1 MATSTEVSTER
12 FEKLVDH
19 LHERQHI
26 SSLQCDDSKS
36 QYDKFLGDVV
46 KVNKESFINF
56 DSNVT
61 DINQFLDT
69 FLGSKSSQVS
79 GLIASLCLLLHMDK
93 LEWSKLQHQ

>member
-36 QYDKFLGDVV
+36 QYDKFLDDV

-69 FLGSKSSQVS
+69 FLVSKCSQVS
-79 GLIASLCLLLHMDK
+79 GLIASLCILLHMDK
-93 LEWSKLQHQ
+93 SKLQHQ

>member
-36 QYDKFLGDVV
+36 QYDKFLDDEVY
-46 KVNKESFINF
+46 
-56 DSNVT
+56 T
-61 DINQFLDT
+61 Y
-69 FLGSKSSQVS
+69 
-79 GLIASLCLLLHMDK
+79 LILLYV
-93 LEWSKLQHQ
+93 